1 MNLPTAGE
9 GTLTKLHLQV
19 HFSGNCLGSF
29 VGDVTQHLT
38 TTAYG
43 TVFNFACSFKVQLP
57 VTGTLL
63 WWREHEVTGDMTPI
77 VRNQRR
83 RETEAALLPLSPR
96 DPSKGLIDPPHPQSE
111 LVFLLSFTCA
121 RNSLTEPH
129 ICLPSKSRSHQV
141 DSLY

>member
-1 MNLPTAGE
+1 MNLPASGE

-29 VGDVTQHLT
+29 VSAVTQHLT

-43 TVFNFACSFKVQLP
+43 TVFNFACSFKAQLLVP
-57 VTGTLL
+57 RKL
-63 WWREHEVTGDMTPI
+63 WWWEHEVTGDVTPV

-96 DPSKGLIDPPHPQSE
+96 DPSNGLIDPPHPQ
-111 LVFLLSFTCA
+111 
-121 RNSLTEPH
+121 
-129 ICLPSKSRSHQV
+129 
-141 DSLY
+141 